1 MKNKIIDI
9 LSENIEQLDKEE
21 IAAALEIPKKTDM
34 GDFAF
39 PCFKLAKVFRKAPN
53 MIAEELT
60 AQINEKGYDIF
71 DKVVNVGAYI
81 NFFLAKEAFA
91 KEIMNTV
98 DTPDFG
104 QGTEGEGKT
113 VCIDYSSPNVAKNFH
128 VGHLRTTIIGN
139 SLYKIYSKLGYHVE
153 RINHLGDWGTQFGK
167 LIVAYKKWGSKEA
180 VEENGIDELMKIY
193 VKFHQEAEKDDS
205 LKRAAFLY
213 NGTDNLPDGVFHGNK
228 ELKTKIRLWY
238 QQGERCL
245 YSGKLISIHDLVH
258 NSNKFEIDH
267 ILPLSLSF
275 DDSSSCGLI
284 PVD

>member
-9 LSENIEQLDKEE
+9 LSENIEQMSKED

-39 PCFKLAKVFRKAPN
+39 PCFRLAKAFRKAPN

-91 KEIMNTV
+91 KEIMKTV
-98 DTPDFG
+98 DTTDFG
-104 QGTEGEGKT
+104 AGTEGEGKT

-139 SLYKIYSKLGYHVE
+139 SLYKIYSRNLTVLDSVRNF
-153 RINHLGDWGTQFGK
+153 RINTF
-167 LIVAYKKWGSKEA
+167 VS
-180 VEENGIDELMKIY
+180 ELSY
-193 VKFHQEAEKDDS
+193 
-205 LKRAAFLY
+205 
-213 NGTDNLPDGVFHGNK
+213 
-228 ELKTKIRLWY
+228 
-238 QQGERCL
+238 
-245 YSGKLISIHDLVH
+245 
-258 NSNKFEIDH
+258 
-267 ILPLSLSF
+267 
-275 DDSSSCGLI
+275 
-284 PVD
+284 

>member
-81 NFFLAKEAFA
+81 NFFLAKKAFA

-139 SLYKIYSKLGYHVE
+139 SLYKI
-153 RINHLGDWGTQFGK
+153 
-167 LIVAYKKWGSKEA
+167 
-180 VEENGIDELMKIY
+180 
-193 VKFHQEAEKDDS
+193 
-205 LKRAAFLY
+205 
-213 NGTDNLPDGVFHGNK
+213 
-228 ELKTKIRLWY
+228 
-238 QQGERCL
+238 
-245 YSGKLISIHDLVH
+245 
-258 NSNKFEIDH
+258 
-267 ILPLSLSF
+267 
-275 DDSSSCGLI
+275 
-284 PVD
+284 